1 MAREG
6 LKVVAGSWEAEKLL
20 QAGAGKGE
28 AARQEQAEGATTPG
42 RMDVG
47 QVTSTNGL
55 STVAANRLDG
65 WIAETLQPSTDF
77 CKQVKQTVKQ
87 ICDFLKED
95 CFETNIHVH
104 KTVKVSTA

>member
-1 MAREG
+1 
-6 LKVVAGSWEAEKLL
+6 
-20 QAGAGKGE
+20 
-28 AARQEQAEGATTPG
+28 
-42 RMDVG
+42 MDVG

-55 STVAANRLDG
+55 RTVAANRLDG

-95 CFETNIHVH
+95 CFETDIHVH
-104 KTVKVSTA
+104 KTVKVSTAQLRGRLAPLLPPFPLSRCSTSCPASVSPGSSRNGDRRSPC